1 MAKHSYFRM
10 KHTFS
15 MDPVGQEDDDI
26 NNDGNVDSTDDYL
39 KNRREKIAQSKA
51 GMKMMPR
58 PATYMVMDSVR
69 DEKAMVNTNNLKQII
84 SFQKGKNIM

>member
-1 MAKHSYFRM
+1 
-10 KHTFS
+10 

-26 NNDGNVDSTDDYL
+26 NNDGKVDSSDDYL

-51 GMKMMPR
+51 GMNMMPR
-58 PATYMVMDSVR
+58 PATYMAMDSVR

>member
-1 MAKHSYFRM
+1 M

-26 NNDGNVDSTDDYL
+26 NNDGKVDSSDDYL

-51 GMKMMPR
+51 GMNMMPR
-58 PATYMVMDSVR
+58 PATYMAMDSVR
-69 DEKAMVNTNNLKQII
+69 DEKAMINTNNLKQII